1 MDGLKNEQIEK
12 LRIEYGYNELTKKKK
27 NKVWDFFMD
36 TVNEPMFILLLICG
50 GLYFSLGEFLE
61 GGIFISW
68 IFVII
73 ISTFYQ
79 RQKTEKAIKEL
90 EKLSVPLVVVSR
102 AKVKVKI
109 PSRELLPGDKVFIN
123 EGGRIPADGFIEET
137 KHILVD
143 ESILTGESISIT
155 KCSKK
160 ENPLNAQL
168 YAGTMVLQG
177 SAIFKVT
184 SIGDKTEMGKIGRL
198 LEFKIENETK
208 LHREMNVLVRNLF
221 IVAGLM
227 SVIIVLAYYFS
238 RGDFIQALLNGLAA
252 AMSILPEEF
261 PIVLS
266 IFLALG
272 AWRLTKKNVLTRK
285 PSAIETLGSCSVLCC
300 DKTGTLTQNKME
312 IIEVYCGNT
321 TIEKSEFTER
331 NEAFDLILKT
341 ARMASSKRPI
351 EPMELAISKRCT
363 SITSDQLQS
372 VKEYPLSQA
381 LFAMTMVYP
390 TKTNEFITCTKG
402 APEAILELC
411 KLDIKS
417 SQELLKKANQMA
429 LKGQRVLGV
438 AKGKWTEQNFP
449 SKHKDLSFNFVG
461 FIGFEDPIRPEVPI
475 AIAECYEAGINI
487 VMITGDFPTTAKT
500 IAQRAGMRGDLNALT
515 GKEIETMNN
524 EELSLKVKG
533 TTIFARIIPAQKLQI
548 IQALQ
553 RNGEVVAMTG
563 DGVNDAPA
571 LKAADIGIAMGLKGT
586 DVAKESSALILL
598 DDQFTSIVSAIR
610 LGRRIYDNLQKAL
623 IYIIAIHIPIIGLT
637 LIPAFFPEIPIILM
651 PMHIVFL
658 ELIIDPI
665 CSIAFESQKEERN
678 IMKRKPREAKTP
690 FFGWSKISTSIF
702 IGLFILLSI
711 LTVYFSAIVLG
722 LNDGQTRALTF
733 SSLVLSNFALILTT
747 LSKTHTAF
755 HVLGEKNKAFLLILG
770 IGLSLLLLVN
780 LNPFAQRI
788 FSFESIPMTYF
799 LFVILVPL
807 FILSV
812 LEMLKKKKRR

>member
-12 LRIEYGYNELTKKKK
+12 LRAEFGFNELSKKKK
-27 NKVWDFFMD
+27 NKVWDFFID
-36 TVNEPMFILLLICG
+36 TINEPMFILLLICG
-50 GLYFSLGEFLE
+50 VLYFSLGEFLE

-73 ISTFYQ
+73 LSTFYQ
-79 RQKTEKAIKEL
+79 RQKTEKALQEL
-90 EKLSVPLVVVSR
+90 EKLSVPLSVVIR
-102 AKVKVKI
+102 DELKVKI

-123 EGGRIPADGFIEET
+123 EGGRIPADGYIEET

-160 ENPLNAQL
+160 ENPLNAL
-168 YAGTMVLQG
+168 LFTGTLVLQG
-177 SAIFKVT
+177 SAIFQVIT
-184 SIGDKTEMGKIGRL
+184 IGDKTELGKIGRL
-198 LEFKIENETK
+198 LEFKNENETK
-208 LHREMNVLVRNLF
+208 LHREMKILVRNLF
-221 IVAGLM
+221 IVAGIM
-227 SVIIVLAYYFS
+227 SIIIVLAYYFS
-238 RGDFIQALLNGLAA
+238 RGNFIQALLNGLAA

-312 IIEVYCGNT
+312 IIEVYFGNT
-321 TIEKSEFTER
+321 TLEKTQFPER
-331 NEAFDLILKT
+331 NEAFDLLLQT
-341 ARMASSKRPI
+341 ARMASSKRPV
-351 EPMELAISKRCT
+351 EPMELAISKRCI
-363 SITSDQLQS
+363 SISSDQLQS
-372 VKEYPLSQA
+372 IKEYPLSQA
-381 LFAMTMVYP
+381 LFAMTMIYP
-390 TKTNEFITCTKG
+390 TDINEFLACCKG
-402 APEAILELC
+402 APEAIIELC
-411 KLDIKS
+411 KLDINRTK
-417 SQELLKKANQMA
+417 ELLKKANEMA

-438 AKGKWTEQNFP
+438 AKGNWNEKKLP
-449 SKHKDLSFNFVG
+449 SKQQDLSFNFVG
-461 FIGFEDPIRPEVPI
+461 FIGFEDPIRPEVPA
-475 AIAECYEAGINI
+475 AIMECYEAGINI
-487 VMITGDFPTTAKT
+487 IMITGDFPTTAKT
-500 IAQRAGMRGDLNALT
+500 IAQHAGMRGNLNVLT
-515 GKEIETMNN
+515 GKEIEKLNN
-524 EELSLKVKG
+524 EELSLKMKE

-548 IQALQ
+548 IEALQ

-586 DVAKESSALILL
+586 DVARESSALILL
-598 DDQFTSIVSAIR
+598 DDQFTSIVEAIR

-637 LIPAFFPEIPIILM
+637 LFPAFFRELPIILM

-678 IMKRKPREAKTP
+678 IMKRKPRNAKTP
-690 FFGWSKISTSIF
+690 FFGWEKISTSIF

-711 LTVYFSAIVLG
+711 LTVYFSAIFLG
-722 LNDGQTRALTF
+722 LSDGQTRALTF
-733 SSLVLSNFALILTT
+733 SSLVLSNFALILNT
-747 LSKTHTAF
+747 LSKTNTAF
-755 HVLGEKNKAFLLILG
+755 HVLGEKNNAFLLILG
-770 IGLSLLLLVN
+770 SGISLLILVN
-780 LNPFAQRI
+780 IIPFAQRI
-788 FSFESIPMTYF
+788 FSFESIPLTYF

-807 FILSV
+807 FILSA
-812 LEMLKKKKRR
+812 LEILKKKKHR